1 MTNAFKPSLLKNQNG
16 QSRSSSHHP
25 QEPPAGRRR
34 RPARAARASAAV
46 VPGSVAGLDP
56 AGARERRARRRRRE
70 DAALGRRRLVQE
82 RRRQAPAVLDLDL
95 EPHPLLALRAPVG
108 LGEEVVGA
116 LGGERHRDG
125 AVLLEAAAPAAAA
138 AVDGRRLRQVV
149 AGVAEPVCRGV
160 GGLHHRRVVV
170 RLENW

>member
-1 MTNAFKPSLLKNQNG
+1 MPLNHRYSKNQNG
-16 QSRSSSHHP
+16 QSRSSSSHHP
-25 QEPPAGRRR
+25 QEPAAG

-149 AGVAEPVCRGV
+149 AGVAEPVRRGV

>member
-1 MTNAFKPSLLKNQNG
+1 MTNAFKPSLLKSGSNQNG

-25 QEPPAGRRR
+25 QEPAAG
-34 RPARAARASAAV
+34 RPARAAPASAAV
-46 VPGSVAGLDP
+46 VPGAVAGLDP

-70 DAALGRRRLVQE
+70 DAALGRWRLVQE